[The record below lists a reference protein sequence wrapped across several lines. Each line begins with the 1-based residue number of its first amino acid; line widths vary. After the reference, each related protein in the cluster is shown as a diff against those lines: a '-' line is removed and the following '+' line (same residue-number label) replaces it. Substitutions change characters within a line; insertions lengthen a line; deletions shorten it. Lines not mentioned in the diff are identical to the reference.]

1 MNPAGLEL
9 VPGYRAGDAGCTVAS
24 LPGGLHN
31 RVSRVDTP
39 AGSFVLH
46 RFAAAQLSSQ
56 LGVDRQRQLALQAAA
71 AAAGLAPAV
80 LAYCAQRGVAVM
92 AYQTGAIWQAADWD
106 DAERLA
112 ELCATLRALH
122 RLPVPHSLRGTPAF
136 DALAAASSYAHLLQ
150 QQPGQSPAGIAAM
163 LDAIASDC
171 AAMRPAQRA
180 AAIVH
185 CDLHSGNILR
195 TPGVLLLDWEYAQL
209 GDPLLDPAAMIAYQP
224 ALARHAQLLLQ
235 HCGLAQHASVDELLA
250 LSRVFAALNSL
261 WRRVAAIER

>member
-1 MNPAGLEL
+1 MNLAGLEL
-9 VPGYRAGDAGCTVAS
+9 VPGYRASDASCTVLS

-46 RFAAAQLSSQ
+46 RFAREELSLQ

-80 LAYCAQRGVAVM
+80 LEYCSRRGVAVM
-92 AYQTGAIWQAADWD
+92 AYQSGALWQAADWD
-106 DAERLA
+106 EPERLA

-122 RLPVPHSLRGTPAF
+122 RLPVPHSLRGTPVF
-136 DALAAASSYAHLLQ
+136 DALTAASSYAQLLQ
-150 QQPGQSPAGIAAM
+150 QQPGQSPAEFAAM

-171 AAMRPAQRA
+171 AAVRPAQRT
-180 AAIVH
+180 AAIAH

-195 TPGVLLLDWEYAQL
+195 TPGVLLLDWEYAQI

-224 ALARHAQLLLQ
+224 ALAQHAQLLLQ

-261 WRRVAAIER
+261 WSRVTAVWR